1 MAESSAKQSKSIGD
15 LIKSITE
22 AITGIVDASKLSLSS
37 FQSLDTRIGEIQSML
52 AEVLASVNEQQLGTK
67 SLLESMFVVE
77 TSSES
82 IKSASKEMQEQSE
95 NVFSKMDELR
105 TSASEITILTASI
118 KNSIGE
124 ILGQAQKSSTES
136 ENNTKLN
143 NQVLE
148 LIKSYKI

>member
-1 MAESSAKQSKSIGD
+1 
-15 LIKSITE
+15 
-22 AITGIVDASKLSLSS
+22 
-37 FQSLDTRIGEIQSML
+37 ML

-95 NVFSKMDELR
+95 KVFSKMDELR